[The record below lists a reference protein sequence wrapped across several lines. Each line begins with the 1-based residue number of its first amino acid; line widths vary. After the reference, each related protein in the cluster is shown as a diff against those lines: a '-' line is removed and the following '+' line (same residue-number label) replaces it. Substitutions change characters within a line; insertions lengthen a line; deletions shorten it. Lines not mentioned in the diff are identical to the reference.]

1 MKRGILVL
9 VFAVFL
15 MSVSMVAAVRE
26 CNLDASLINQDPYPA
41 VPGEYVKVVF
51 ELTGISSLDCG
62 LINFEVEDDYP
73 FLFDSGVE
81 RITTFNPVTYTSG
94 FRNTAVLPYRIRIDE
109 EALDGENEIRVIHYG
124 SAADFNTFVEETFN
138 ITVEDSRTDFE
149 VHVKDYSFDEKKLIF
164 EILNIGEKDIE
175 ALTIEIPEQDSVEII
190 GSDRVIIGD
199 VDSNE
204 DDTASFYAEVR
215 GDEIKIDV
223 YYTDQIG
230 VRRKVEKTVMINRD
244 NFKRSVDE
252 SSGLSS
258 ATSFLLGIV
267 LIVALYFGYKW
278 WKKRKERKKHRHH
291 PGHHR

>member
-15 MSVSMVAAVRE
+15 MSVSMVAALKE

-94 FRNTAVLPYRIRIDE
+94 FKNTAVLPYRIRIDE

-124 SAADFNTFVEETFN
+124 SSVDFNTFVEQTFN

-175 ALTIEIPEQDSVEII
+175 ALTIEIPEQDSVKII

-204 DDTASFYAEVR
+204 DDTALFYVELK
-215 GDEIKIDV
+215 GDEIKLDV

-230 VRRKVEKTVMINRD
+230 VRRKVGKTVIINRD
-244 NFKRSVDE
+244 NFKRSVDDGN
-252 SSGLSS
+252 GLLSP
-258 ATSFLLGIV
+258 ATSFFLGIV
-267 LIVALYFGYKW
+267 LVVAAYYGFRW
-278 WKKRKERKKHRHH
+278 WKKRKERKKHHH
-291 PGHHR
+291 LGHHR